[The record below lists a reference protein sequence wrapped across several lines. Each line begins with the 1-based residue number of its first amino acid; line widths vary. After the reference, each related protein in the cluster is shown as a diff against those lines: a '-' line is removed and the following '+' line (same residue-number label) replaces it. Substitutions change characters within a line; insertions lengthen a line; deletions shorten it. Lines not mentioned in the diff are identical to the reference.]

1 MTKLFKNSKQKKENL
16 MDNKPMIKYGV
27 DELTISIN
35 KNDRKTED
43 WHSDYNGKLVINGE
57 TFYANVYQ
65 KNENWIAGK
74 LVKADATKVQNKTL
88 NNSTELNDEIPF

>member
-1 MTKLFKNSKQKKENL
+1 ME
-16 MDNKPMIKYGV
+16 DKPMIKYGV

-57 TFYANVYQ
+57 IFYANVYQ

-74 LVKADATKVQNKTL
+74 LVKADPNKVAENKTMT
-88 NNSTELNDEIPF
+88 NSTELNDEIPF

>member
-1 MTKLFKNSKQKKENL
+1 

-43 WHSDYNGKLVINGE
+43 WHSDYNGKLVINGDRKS
-57 TFYANVYQ
+57 V
-65 KNENWIAGK
+65 
-74 LVKADATKVQNKTL
+74 V
-88 NNSTELNDEIPF
+88 

>member
-1 MTKLFKNSKQKKENL
+1 
-16 MDNKPMIKYGV
+16 MDNNKPMVKYGV

-57 TFYANVYQ
+57 IFYANVYQ
-65 KNENWIAGK
+65 KNDNWIAGK
-74 LVKADATKVQNKTL
+74 LVKADPTKVNSGGQTL
-88 NNSTELNDEIPF
+88 TNSTELNDEIPF

>member
-1 MTKLFKNSKQKKENL
+1 

-43 WHSDYNGKLVINGE
+43 WHSDFNGKAIINGE
-57 TFYANVYQ
+57 LYYINAYQ
-65 KNENWIAGK
+65 KNDNWVAGK
-74 LVKADATKVQNKTL
+74 LVKADATKVNSGGQTL
-88 NNSTELNDEIPF
+88 ANSTELNDEIPF

>member
-1 MTKLFKNSKQKKENL
+1 
-16 MDNKPMIKYGV
+16 MDNNKPMVKYGV

-57 TFYANVYQ
+57 IFYANVYQ
-65 KNENWIAGK
+65 KNDNWIAGK
-74 LVKADATKVQNKTL
+74 LVKADPTKVNAGGQTL
-88 NNSTELNDEIPF
+88 ANSTELNDEIPF

>member
-1 MTKLFKNSKQKKENL
+1 MEDKS
-16 MDNKPMIKYGV
+16 MIKYGV

-43 WHSDYNGKLVINGE
+43 WHSDFNGKLVINGE
-57 TFYANVYQ
+57 IFYANVYQ

-74 LVKADATKVQNKTL
+74 LVKADPNKVSENKTMI
-88 NNSTELNDEIPF
+88 NSTELNDEIPF